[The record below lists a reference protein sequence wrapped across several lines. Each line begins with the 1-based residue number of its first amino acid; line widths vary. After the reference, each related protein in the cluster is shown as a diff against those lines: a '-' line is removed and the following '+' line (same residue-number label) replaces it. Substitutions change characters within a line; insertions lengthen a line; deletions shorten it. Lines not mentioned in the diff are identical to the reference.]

1 MSQSVSFN
9 SIVSDLSLRGY
20 SVSEDFLSSTHVA
33 ALAGL
38 ALARQEEG
46 HMVLARTGQ
55 TKTENESLR
64 GDSIDWL
71 DEDSSEAPVIDCL
84 AAFDVLRLALNEQ
97 LFMNLHEVESHFAI
111 YPPEAVYGKHLDQF
125 AVGPQSRQL
134 SLVLYLN
141 EGWTS
146 ANGGALRLHLDG
158 EQAGHVDVSPT
169 SGRLV
174 LFVSSR
180 FWHEVLPSNRDRLS
194 LTGWFRTRT
203 LFSTC

>member
-1 MSQSVSFN
+1 MSQAGSFRP
-9 SIVSDLSLRGY
+9 IVNDLSLRGY
-20 SVSEDFLSSTHVA
+20 SVSEGFLSRTHVA

-38 ALARQEEG
+38 ALARQADG
-46 HMVLARTGQ
+46 SLVRARTGKV
-55 TKTENESLR
+55 KTENESLR
-64 GDSIDWL
+64 GDSIAWL
-71 DEDSSEAPVIDCL
+71 DENSLEAPVIDCL
-84 AAFDVLRLALNEQ
+84 ATFDALRLSLNEQ
-97 LFMNLHEVESHFAI
+97 LFMNLHEIESHFAI
-111 YPPEAVYGKHLDQF
+111 YPPGAVYRKHLDQF

-141 EGWTS
+141 EGWLS

-158 EQAGHVDVSPT
+158 SKNDQLDISPT

-180 FWHEVLPSNRDRLS
+180 FWHEVLPSNRERLS

-203 LFSTC
+203 LL